1 MPTAKKEAT
10 VEELTDLFQ
19 NSTILI
25 SAQYRGMSVAEMVEL
40 RRSMKKNGA
49 RLRVVKNTL
58 AKLAADRAGISGFVE
73 GFDGPTAVAA
83 GADDPTAPAKALADH
98 AKAHPQTTLT
108 VVGGILNGEVIDKS
122 QVEALAKIPSRE
134 ELIAKLMG
142 SLNAPL
148 VGLVSVLGGP
158 MRALANVLQARKD
171 QIASQGE

>member
-10 VEELTDLFQ
+10 VEELTDLFS
-19 NSTILI
+19 NSSILI

-40 RRSMKKNGA
+40 RRTMKKNGA

-58 AKLAADRAGISGFVE
+58 AKLAANRAGISAFVDE
-73 GFDGPTAVAA
+73 FDGPTAVAA

-98 AKAHPQTTLT
+98 AKAYPQTTLT
-108 VVGGILNGEVIDKS
+108 VVGGIMDGEVLDRS
-122 QVEALAKIPSRE
+122 QVEALAMIPSRE
-134 ELIAKLMG
+134 VLIAKMMG

-148 VGLVSVLGGP
+148 VGLVSILGGP

-171 QIASQGE
+171 QIAIQGE